1 MCNHGVV
8 YSYRVWSMK
17 VQPVVISAQVPCT
30 SRLHGQRSGIM
41 PIVMLILTCL
51 GSCSMLMLAH
61 MATRQV

>member
-1 MCNHGVV
+1 
-8 YSYRVWSMK
+8 MK